1 MKYTETKKLFFGQ
14 YLYRYKIKSPLA
26 FYFYRT
32 KQFDNMIAAFEAAII
47 GLEEQIQKQ
56 KRSVATVKRWNR
68 TYEIDADHLNQIK
81 KIKDILVDNYGNFR
95 TRTEMINL
103 AIYTNSEKLIN
114 ELEKS
119 SKSVSSIEIS
129 KPNQLAVGLLNGNS
143 EIYVVNKPSNY
154 EYRLTVAGK
163 MSNSKEVAR
172 WLEENSDKVKA
183 SSTAIRGF
191 KKEYWLSNL
200 LFYVRDEKVLML
212 AQMMFGESIKKVEKI
227 VFVGDIPVEHENA

>member
-32 KQFDNMIAAFEAAII
+32 KHFDSMIAAVEAAILD
-47 GLEEQIQKQ
+47 LEEQIK
-56 KRSVATVKRWNR
+56 KNKKSVAIIKRWNR
-68 TYEIDADHLNQIK
+68 TYEVDYNHISLLTK
-81 KIKDILVDNYGNFR
+81 VKDILVSNYGDFR
-95 TRTEMINL
+95 TRTEMVNL
-103 AIYTNSEKLIN
+103 SIYTNNDDIIN
-114 ELEKS
+114 ELENV
-119 SKSVSSIEIS
+119 SKTYSAEIS
-129 KPNQLAVGLLNGNS
+129 KPNSAAKDILVGNS

-154 EYRLTVAGK
+154 EFRVTVAGK
-163 MSNSKEVAR
+163 MNNSKEVAN
-172 WLEENSDKVKA
+172 WLEENADKVKA

-212 AQMMFGESIKKVEKI
+212 AQMMFGDSIKKVEKI
-227 VFVGDIPVEHENA
+227 VFVGDVTVEQENA

>member
-32 KQFDNMIAAFEAAII
+32 KHFDSMIAAVEAAII
-47 GLEEQIQKQ
+47 DLEEQIK
-56 KRSVATVKRWNR
+56 KNKKSVAIIKRWNR
-68 TYEIDADHLNQIK
+68 TYEVDYNHISLLTK
-81 KIKDILVDNYGNFR
+81 VKDILVSNYGDFR
-95 TRTEMINL
+95 TRTEMVNL
-103 AIYTNSEKLIN
+103 SIYTNNDDMIN
-114 ELEKS
+114 ELENV
-119 SKSVSSIEIS
+119 SKTYSAEIS
-129 KPNQLAVGLLNGNS
+129 KPNSAAKDILVGNS

-154 EYRLTVAGK
+154 EFRVTVAGK
-163 MSNSKEVAR
+163 MNNSKEVAN
-172 WLEENSDKVKA
+172 WLEENADKVKA

-212 AQMMFGESIKKVEKI
+212 AQMMFGDSIKKVEKI
-227 VFVGDIPVEHENA
+227 VFVGDVTVEQENA

>member
-32 KQFDNMIAAFEAAII
+32 KHFDSMIAAVEAAILD
-47 GLEEQIQKQ
+47 LEEQIK
-56 KRSVATVKRWNR
+56 KNKKSVAIIKRWNR
-68 TYEIDADHLNQIK
+68 TYEVDYNHISLLTK
-81 KIKDILVDNYGNFR
+81 VKDILVSNYGDFR
-95 TRTEMINL
+95 TRTEMVNL
-103 AIYTNSEKLIN
+103 SIYTNNDDMIN
-114 ELEKS
+114 ELENV
-119 SKSVSSIEIS
+119 SKTYSAEIS
-129 KPNQLAVGLLNGNS
+129 KPNSAAKDILVGNS

-154 EYRLTVAGK
+154 EFRVTVAGK
-163 MSNSKEVAR
+163 MNNSKEVAN
-172 WLEENSDKVKA
+172 WLEENADKVKA

-212 AQMMFGESIKKVEKI
+212 AQMMFGDSIKKVEKI
-227 VFVGDIPVEHENA
+227 VFVGDVTVEQENA

>member
-32 KQFDNMIAAFEAAII
+32 KQFDNMIAAVEAAISD
-47 GLEEQIQKQ
+47 LEEQIK
-56 KRSVATVKRWNR
+56 KNKKSVATIRRWNR
-68 TYEIDADHLNQIK
+68 TYEVDYNHISHLRK
-81 KIKDILVDNYGNFR
+81 VKDILVNNRGDFR
-95 TRTEMINL
+95 TRTEMVNL
-103 AIYTNSEKLIN
+103 SIYTNSDDMIT
-114 ELEKS
+114 ELENV
-119 SKSVSSIEIS
+119 SKTYSVEIS
-129 KPNQLAVGLLNGNS
+129 KPNSAARDILIGNS
-143 EIYVVNKPSNY
+143 EVYVVNKPSNY
-154 EYRLTVAGK
+154 EFRLTVAGK
-163 MSNSKEVAR
+163 MNNSKEVAK
-172 WLEENSDKVKA
+172 WLEENVDKVKA

-227 VFVGDIPVEHENA
+227 VYVGDAPVENENA